1 MRAVLKL
8 LHNTVTWNCIDV
20 LVQVRV
26 PLPCGR
32 PWLSRL
38 PVYTGSSSSW
48 SSLSSCTDSLLE
60 PARTVPA
67 HGLLSL
73 THVLLWAPPTCS
85 VPAYQR
91 AMGLQQLLQT
101 LSASL
106 RRAVT
111 QPLETAERRCRIM
124 ACNLAVIRGAQ
135 LATSRDLTPLPAP
148 ELVGIPS
155 WGIPG
160 AAVSNDLIENGILWM
175 AVPKKRTSHSKK
187 RMRMAQKW
195 LKPIRHYNFCPA
207 CGNPKLY
214 PSSVW
219 TLLQGDNEEDS
230 QDEERDG
237 GTAAHQH

>member
-1 MRAVLKL
+1 MAVSLASVHRL
-8 LHNTVTWNCIDV
+8 LFLLELAIVV
-20 LVQVRV
+20 
-26 PLPCGR
+26 
-32 PWLSRL
+32 
-38 PVYTGSSSSW
+38 
-48 SSLSSCTDSLLE
+48 TDSLLE

-207 CGNPKLY
+207 CGNPKLFHHLCGHCFKETMKKTAKMRREMEEQQLTNTRLRLTAR
-214 PSSVW
+214 PAADSEELV
-219 TLLQGDNEEDS
+219 DNTQS
-230 QDEERDG
+230 P
-237 GTAAHQH
+237 